1 MPYVFLESLAAGLPI
16 VAARVGGTTMCVTQ
30 GENGLIVAPGSA
42 PELAS
47 ALVQLAEDA
56 PLCGRFAAA
65 STRLATRFTSQ
76 QMVAQTMAVYDQVLA
91 GKRLQIA
98 VTRT

>member
-1 MPYVFLESLAAGLPI
+1 
-16 VAARVGGTTMCVTQ
+16 MCVTH
-30 GENGLIVAPGSA
+30 GENGLIVALESA
-42 PELAS
+42 SELAI

-76 QMVAQTMAVYDQVLA
+76 QMVAQTMAVYEQVLA
-91 GKRLQIA
+91 AKRSQIP